1 MSNIMKLFVDQPT
14 YCAGDDV
21 TGFLHIQCGKQ
32 DHLALVLDDS
42 LHVHSLTIAL
52 VCVEHYSYEETTSST
67 DSDGNTTTSTH
78 TVHSFHERSVISNP
92 LFVLP
97 TDARSFSRADSFLPV
112 GLHHL
117 RFKFTLPDDALASFR
132 ASTEDVSWLMR
143 VSRKRSNG
151 KPELLS
157 RFEDAI
163 VVVQSAAFAPTDQL
177 QFSEA
182 SAKGHFVFAR
192 GDVEMHLAS
201 PQTVV
206 RVGAQTDVV
215 VEVSVKNNSSKTVHQ
230 LSLGLV
236 RISGNAHCDAHE
248 TRSMLIP
255 SRTLPSVSVTGTV
268 VCPQITLHKK
278 LAPGESFSF
287 PLASVSL
294 AALRWPADQFATVR
308 GSTVFATLLP
318 SPPSARL
325 HGHRQGR
332 LPARA
337 GRSAAACRHCAA
349 ECMLRA
355 PLSTASHLAIP
366 TSTKTTPTS
375 TILLRLTTTTTTTT
389 TMATRGTA
397 TATAT
402 ASSSSS
408 SSSSPPVD
416 CTAVIAT
423 QGRSLQAFVP
433 HGISCALCPTASW
446 GSLRIVV
453 RGFANLKR
461 KNLLRGGSDA
471 FTRVEVLDWQ
481 TGRLKFS
488 LRTAVHKGVGDLF
501 DLADVGVFAGGAIYE
516 NTLCVRV
523 MHRGFVDRKIGKV
536 RLAWTTIGALKP
548 LRESEIAA
556 SVPAPTLT
564 DAPATIDDLE
574 TCGVWL
580 PLGAPPK
587 KAGDGRQ
594 SMVCLQVQRI
604 ASFDIYLNDC

>member
-1 MSNIMKLFVDQPT
+1 MSNVMKLFVDQPT

-21 TGFLHIQCGKQ
+21 TGFIHVQCGKQ
-32 DHLALVLDDS
+32 DHLALVVDDA
-42 LHVHSLTIAL
+42 LHVRSLTVEL
-52 VCVEHYSYEETTSST
+52 VCIEHYTYEETTSST

-78 TVHSFHERSVISNP
+78 TVHNSLERTVISKP

-97 TDARSFSRADSFLPV
+97 TDARSFSRADKFLPV

-132 ASTEDVSWLMR
+132 AASEDVSWLMR
-143 VSRKRSNG
+143 VSRMRPNG
-151 KPELLS
+151 KPEILS
-157 RFEDAI
+157 RFQHAI
-163 VVVQSAAFAPTDQL
+163 VVVQSAVFAPTDQL

-182 SAKGHFVFAR
+182 SAKGRFVFAR

-236 RISGNAHCDAHE
+236 RISDNAHSMRMDALDAKIKNSAF
-248 TRSMLIP
+248 R
-255 SRTLPSVSVTGTV
+255 VGTGTV
-268 VCPQITLHKK
+268 VCPQIALHKK

-308 GSTVFATLLP
+308 GSTVFAIF
-318 SPPSARL
+318 
-325 HGHRQGR
+325 
-332 LPARA
+332 
-337 GRSAAACRHCAA
+337 C
-349 ECMLRA
+349 
-355 PLSTASHLAIP
+355 
-366 TSTKTTPTS
+366 
-375 TILLRLTTTTTTTT
+375 LRLQAHVS
-389 TMATRGTA
+389 MATDKVAYLPVLVAAPPPADIAPPVYVASPAIDGITPGNPDVDDNDADIDDFVAIDNEDDDDQETA
-397 TATAT
+397 TATAG
-402 ASSSSS
+402 SSSSN
-408 SSSSPPVD
+408 SSPSVD

-423 QGRSLQAFVP
+423 QGRSLQAFAP

-461 KNLLRGGSDA
+461 KNLLRGGSDV
-471 FTRVEVLDWQ
+471 FTRIEVLDWQ

-488 LRTAVHKGVGDLF
+488 LRTAVHKGVGDVF
-501 DLADVGVFAGGAIYE
+501 DLADVGAFAGGAIYE

-523 MHRGFVDRKIGKV
+523 IHRGFVDRKIGKV

-548 LRESEIAA
+548 LRESEIAT
-556 SVPAPTLT
+556 SVPVPTLT

-587 KAGDGRQ
+587 KSGDGRQ

-604 ASFDIYLNDC
+604 ASFDI